1 MSDLS
6 RRIFQ
11 KQDPRKIRTLFEH
24 LISEKLMTENIFER
38 TASLIRKKKFENALV
53 VTGFP
58 KGRTFETDGPI
69 GSFVLADLLSNDL
82 KIPKVAIIVPPTM
95 KVQISPLCK
104 KILPCVNLGSI
115 KDVRIN
121 NMETT
126 LAISIEFPGPNKKGV
141 FHHMNGKI
149 LDPSFLLIKNPNTFL
164 MNFWYGIEKQ
174 NPDSLTI
181 GIGDGGNELGLGNFE
196 QQIQKII
203 PFGKKCSCLC
213 KAGIASSISSSIVLL
228 GNTSNWA
235 AFALASAL
243 DYDFSYSIYH
253 LWLLELNKLGIVDG
267 VTGKISPTVDGI
279 DPLVDKA
286 IIAELFQ

>member
-6 RRIFQ
+6 RRIFL

-24 LISEKLMTENIFER
+24 LLSKKLMTENIFER
-38 TASLIRKKKFENALV
+38 TASLISKKQFENALV

-58 KGRTFETDGPI
+58 KGRSFETDGPI

-104 KILPCVNLGSI
+104 KILPCVNLATI
-115 KDVRIN
+115 EDVGIN
-121 NMETT
+121 LMETT
-126 LAISIEFPGPNKKGV
+126 LAISIEFPGPNKKGF

-149 LDPSFLLIKNPNTFL
+149 LDPSFLMVKNPNTFL

-196 QQIQKII
+196 QQIQEII

-213 KAGIASSISSSIVLL
+213 KAGIASSISSSIALL

-253 LWLLELNKLGIVDG
+253 LWLSELNKLGIVDG

-286 IIAELFQ
+286 IIAKIFQ